1 MTKKRRR
8 HETGVETT
16 GHDWD
21 GIKELNNPLP
31 RWWLWT
37 LLPHHRWGLWYV
49 IAYPAW
55 PLINGATA
63 GYLGFSTRANV
74 AADIAAFD
82 EKNADL
88 RAALTEVD
96 LTKLEENEELSRFA
110 VAGGGLCFR
119 PAVRNATALVR
130 RAQRAI
136 QTCWT
141 TTGSGAAR
149 SKISPIRSTTAS
161 ATRSTPMRAGPKCP
175 PLARSLKKDK
185 SIRLCNMSPRCHRPT
200 TTRTGRIGR
209 DSLWRELQCLSRR

>member
-1 MTKKRRR
+1 MSEHDKEKDVDS
-8 HETGVETT
+8 ETGVETT
-16 GHDWD
+16 GHEWD

-37 LLPHHRWGLWYV
+37 FYLTIAWGLWYV

-110 VAGGGLCFR
+110 VAGGR
-119 PAVRNATALVR
+119 AVFLASCS
-130 RAQRAI
+130 Q
-136 QTCWT
+136 CH
-141 TTGSGAAR
+141 GSGAAGATTSNWPHWAR
-149 SKISPIRSTTAS
+149 QSLARIAVPATALTEPANGPWAHPIWP
-161 ATRSTPMRAGPKCP
+161 TRSGFMVATWT
-175 PLARSLKKDK
+175 
-185 SIRLCNMSPRCHRPT
+185 H
-200 TTRTGRIGR
+200 
-209 DSLWRELQCLSRR
+209 